1 MTFTRA
7 RWYWECEKT
16 MLKKNQIFQEDLD
29 RLIHDANIP
38 WDELRGKTIYVT
50 GATGLIGYTLTS
62 ALLQF
67 GLQCGGMVNVIALVR
82 DKRKAKKKFSDQLA
96 AGAKLTFVEGVVEA
110 PPAIS
115 CPVDYVIHCAA
126 PTASRYFVEHPV
138 ETIDTIY
145 TGTKQ
150 MLELARDKCAL
161 GAVFLSSMEVY
172 GTVET
177 QKKLDET
184 ELGYVDLFSP
194 RSSYPEGKRLAENLC
209 CCYAAEYGVP
219 VTIVR
224 LAQTFGPGV
233 DRDDGRVFAY
243 MARCALEGR
252 DIQLNTDG
260 SKESVYLY
268 TADAAA
274 AILLLLVR
282 GERGQ
287 AYNTAN
293 EDTYCS
299 VKEMGELVAKTL
311 GKGQLLVRVSES
323 QEDSKRYPPNGYL
336 RLDTSKLRA
345 LGWKASVDLEQ
356 MYSRMTKAFERGFE
370 LYAEG

>member
-1 MTFTRA
+1 ML
-7 RWYWECEKT
+7 EKD
-16 MLKKNQIFQEDLD
+16 QVFQEDLD
-29 RLIHDANIP
+29 RLIHTAYIP
-38 WDELRGKTIYVT
+38 WDELRGKTVYVT
-50 GATGLIGYTLTS
+50 GATGLIGYTLAS

-67 GLQCGGMVNVIALVR
+67 GLRRGGMVHVIALVR
-82 DKRKAKKKFSDQLA
+82 DKQKAEERFSDQLA
-96 AGAKLTFVEGVVEA
+96 AGARLTLVEGAVEA

-126 PTASRYFVEHPV
+126 PTASGYFADHPA

-145 TGTKQ
+145 TGTRQ

-161 GAVFLSSMEVY
+161 GVIFLSSMEVY
-172 GTVET
+172 GTVGTRE
-177 QKKLDET
+177 KLAET

-194 RSSYPEGKRLAENLC
+194 RSSYPEAKRLAENLC
-209 CCYAAEYGVP
+209 CCYASEYGVP

-252 DIQLNTDG
+252 DIRLNTDG
-260 SKESVYLY
+260 SKESMYLY

-287 AYNTAN
+287 AYNAAN
-293 EDTYCS
+293 EGTCCS
-299 VKEMGELVAKTL
+299 IKEMGELVARTL
-311 GKGQLLVRVSES
+311 GGGQIRVRISEG
-323 QEDSKRYPPNGYL
+323 QGDSKRYRSNGYL
-336 RLDTSKLRA
+336 YLDTSRLRA
-345 LGWKASVDLEQ
+345 LGWAAKTGLRE
-356 MYSRMTKAFERGFE
+356 MYERMVQDPQGN
-370 LYAEG
+370 